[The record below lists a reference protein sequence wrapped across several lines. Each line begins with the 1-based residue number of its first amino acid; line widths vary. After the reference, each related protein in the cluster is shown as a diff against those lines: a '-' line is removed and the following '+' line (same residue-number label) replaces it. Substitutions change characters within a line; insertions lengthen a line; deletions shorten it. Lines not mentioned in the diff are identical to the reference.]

1 LTDSDDLNETVLFQ
15 SKNRLLKDYSLLS
28 DIYEDIPKSPLIPC
42 NVYGYGDSSKKIME
56 ILSES

>member
-1 LTDSDDLNETVLFQ
+1 MLRSSTERNHILKEYITV
-15 SKNRLLKDYSLLS
+15 LKDYSLLS
-28 DIYEDIPKSPLIPC
+28 EMYEEIPKSPLISC